1 MTPARWVAGVD
12 ACRAGWIACFL
23 SEDLSA
29 LRLRLAGSVAEV
41 ADAPEAPAAISVDMP
56 IGLPERIEGSGRA
69 CEMAVRPLLGE
80 RQSSVFSTPS
90 RRAVMEAD
98 YRKACDAALAT
109 SRPPRKVSK
118 QGFMLFPR
126 MRELDALMIAR
137 PELRSRIFETHPEVS
152 FFHLNG
158 KSPAALPKKVKS
170 RPNPAGL
177 KERTALLLEAGLP
190 EGFAPLVEDPPRGA
204 GGDDVLDAVACA
216 WSARRI
222 LNGEAAVYPDPPP
235 HDAHGIEMA
244 IRA

>member
-1 MTPARWVAGVD
+1 MNRFVAGAD

-23 SEDLSA
+23 RDDLSA
-29 LRLRLAGSVAEV
+29 LSLRIVEDIASV

-56 IGLPERIEGSGRA
+56 IGLPGRIEGSGRA

-90 RRAVMEAD
+90 RSAVAAGDYAAACAEA
-98 YRKACDAALAT
+98 LQT
-109 SRPPRKVSK
+109 STPPRKVSK
-118 QGFMLFPR
+118 QCFMLFPR
-126 MRELDALMIAR
+126 IREIDALLIAR
-137 PELRSRIFETHPEVS
+137 PELRARVFETHPEVS
-152 FFHLNG
+152 FSRMKG
-158 KSPAALPKKVKS
+158 GRPASLPKKIKS

-177 KERTALLLEAGLP
+177 KERTELLLRAGLP
-190 EGFAPLVEDPPRGA
+190 ETFVPLVEQPPRGA

-222 LNGEAAVYPDPPP
+222 LRGEAAVYPNPPP
-235 HDAHGIEMA
+235 RDAHGLEMA